1 MAKVMNPD
9 FFKKS
14 EPTQPAKPQA
24 VQEKKEGI
32 KQDVNKENP
41 VKQVV
46 REVLASKV
54 SDVPFRKAAK
64 TAPANTLLSAPRQEV
79 KSAPQKKPQT
89 VPATA
94 QAKKQAAAKETIFTN
109 EKIAPLKIN
118 SELLDTLR
126 EIATEFRTLG
136 NERAAKAIESVYT
149 RGTRNRFSVAVVGE
163 FSRGKSTFINRLLG
177 REILPVGDL
186 PTTALLTRIRYN
198 TVEKL
203 VHFNQR
209 NQKIA
214 DLPLSQ
220 DSWDGLVAENFG
232 KSDPTGTVYAGLR
245 SEWLGRNNIEI
256 MDTPGAGDLEAKRA
270 QIIGDALLGCD
281 GAIITVTATG
291 AMSMSE
297 RLFIEQRLLSRKT
310 PFMMLI
316 ITKLDLVRKSER
328 EKIIEFVQDK
338 LNSWNMNIPVFI
350 PAVLDDL
357 SEKYQDIMGLDK
369 IRAQVVSWMNDKERV
384 KMTEEWI
391 AAQALEIVDRELS
404 VLYEQKALLEA
415 DDQKREDLIEEKK
428 NKLKKAELAWED
440 IRIKMLTRCNG
451 CYDQLIR
458 KAVEYRET
466 ITERLQYE
474 VSHNADPAR
483 WWREDYAYRLKVELA
498 NMAVGIENTIS
509 RVISEDMRWF
519 NSVLENSF
527 KTHVLCEKET
537 IADRDLVKDVIVN
550 RELEFEDIGKKRNAV
565 RVGTAALSIAGYALC
580 TSIGFLPLVATMG
593 VGTGSSIISEK
604 VFKKKIDEQRKLISN
619 ALATEVPRAISE
631 ATVESERRIKAVYD
645 DIIKAAKDKEEVWT
659 QAQMNAIE
667 KGNQPQDPEKA
678 KQISDRIVKIDEF
691 LRKLQVSYT

>member
-1 MAKVMNPD
+1 MAKVVNPD
-9 FFKKS
+9 FFKKA
-14 EPTQPAKPQA
+14 EPAQPVKTQA
-24 VQEKKEGI
+24 VQEEKEQVKKVI
-32 KQDVNKENP
+32 NTDSTAKQAVSRP
-41 VKQVV
+41 VATNTEPQ
-46 REVLASKV
+46 
-54 SDVPFRKAAK
+54 KA
-64 TAPANTLLSAPRQEV
+64 PER
-79 KSAPQKKPQT
+79 KSAPPQT
-89 VPATA
+89 
-94 QAKKQAAAKETIFTN
+94 KKQSDSASKESIFTN
-109 EKIAPLKIN
+109 EKIAPLRIN
-118 SELLDTLR
+118 TELQNTLR
-126 EIATEFRTLG
+126 EIATQFRSLD

-177 REILPVGDL
+177 KDILPVGDL

-198 TVEKL
+198 NVEKL
-203 VHFNQR
+203 VHFNQK

-214 DLPLSQ
+214 DLPLSM
-220 DSWDGLVAENFG
+220 DSWEGLIAENFG

-297 RLFIEQRLLSRKT
+297 KLFIEQRLISRKT

-316 ITKLDLVRKSER
+316 ITKLDLVRESER
-328 EKIIEFVQDK
+328 EKIIQFVYDK

-350 PAVLDDL
+350 PAVFDDL
-357 SEKYQDIMGLDK
+357 KEKYSEVMGLDK
-369 IRAQVVSWMNDKERV
+369 IRAQVVSWMNDKARV
-384 KMTEEWI
+384 KVTEEWI
-391 AAQALEIVDRELS
+391 ATQALEIIDRELS
-404 VLYEQKALLEA
+404 VLNEQKALLEA
-415 DDQKREDLIEEKK
+415 DDEKRGELVTEKK

-440 IRIKMLTRCNG
+440 LRIKMLGRSKD
-451 CYDQLIR
+451 CYGQLMR
-458 KAVEYRET
+458 KVAEYRET

-474 VSHNADPAR
+474 VAHNPDPAK
-483 WWREDYAYRLKVELA
+483 WWQDDYTYRLKVELA

-527 KTHVLCEKET
+527 KTHVLCDKET
-537 IADRDLVKDVIVN
+537 IADRDLVKDAVVS

-580 TSIGFLPLVATMG
+580 ASVGFLPLVATMG
-593 VGTGSSIISEK
+593 VSTGSSIISEK
-604 VFKKKIDEQRKLISN
+604 VFKKKINDQRELIKN

-631 ATVESERRIKAVYD
+631 ATTESERRIRAVYD

-659 QAQMNAIE
+659 QAQLNAIE
-667 KGNQPQDPEKA
+667 NSNQPQNPEKA
-678 KQISDRIVKIDEF
+678 KQIFERINMIEGFAK
-691 LRKLQVSYT
+691 RLQV